1 MPRQRQRQVI
11 RRHAAA
17 IVADPDQ
24 RLAALGDGDLDPG
37 GTGIQRVLDQ
47 FLDRRGRALDHL
59 AGRDAKT
66 GEPSLP
72 RMHLPQRDSFI
83 IQRTVMNKSIAILLF
98 GAVFIL
104 SACDPNTMTGASSGA
119 KFQPID
125 SAPGGGRNA
134 AIWENTSQYWRG
146 TRHLA
151 EARTHHYPSSMARRP
166 HRR

>member
-1 MPRQRQRQVI
+1 MWVFMAPDIAGPRQGEKNF
-11 RRHAAA
+11 
-17 IVADPDQ
+17 VA
-24 RLAALGDGDLDPG
+24 G
-37 GTGIQRVLDQ
+37 
-47 FLDRRGRALDHL
+47 
-59 AGRDAKT
+59 AKT

-134 AIWENTSQYWRG
+134 AIWENTSQYGGG
-146 TRHLA
+146 TRH
-151 EARTHHYPSSMARRP
+151 
-166 HRR
+166 